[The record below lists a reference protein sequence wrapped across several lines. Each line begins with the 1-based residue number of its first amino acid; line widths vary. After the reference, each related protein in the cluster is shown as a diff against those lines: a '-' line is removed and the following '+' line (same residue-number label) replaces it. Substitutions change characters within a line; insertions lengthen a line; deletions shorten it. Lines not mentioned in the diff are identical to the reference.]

1 MNKLLQS
8 ISDKLKHLESI
19 ATPDAVNYVEACL
32 KVQNKQ
38 LLHRIKSLKES
49 VIQQELLLGLNQQQL
64 HHKFT
69 GNRTFVDKGLV
80 PEEQPKQRTEVQT
93 DSVKT
98 KNRNTERKIPD
109 GKPQCAEK
117 PVDIGRLDLRVGR
130 IIDVNRHPDADSLYV
145 EKVDLGGNEIRTVV
159 THKQILS
166 PNATALKNTVK
177 IEKSMPRK
185 KNVCTEPGSRP
196 NNKNITK
203 ALPNKIRLYF
213 PTPCFTLRRGGYKGR
228 LHSNVPQ
235 DDHCN
240 HYVSRPNIGQ
250 TTVNRRVPRSPSNV
264 LNNKPVRRNF
274 SQFFPI
280 GQDGL
285 LGYSPP
291 TQPHLAGA
299 FLNCSPSQVQQINP
313 LYQNNYFLAFENS
326 WSHLHYSLFKR

>member
-1 MNKLLQS
+1 MTFNDDTNPIFSNL
-8 ISDKLKHLESI
+8 
-19 ATPDAVNYVEACL
+19 PFEA
-32 KVQNKQ
+32 
-38 LLHRIKSLKES
+38 
-49 VIQQELLLGLNQQQL
+49 
-64 HHKFT
+64 
-69 GNRTFVDKGLV
+69 
-80 PEEQPKQRTEVQT
+80 
-93 DSVKT
+93 
-98 KNRNTERKIPD
+98 
-109 GKPQCAEK
+109 
-117 PVDIGRLDLRVGR
+117 
-130 IIDVNRHPDADSLYV
+130 
-145 EKVDLGGNEIRTVV
+145 
-159 THKQILS
+159 HKQILS

-213 PTPCFTLRRGGYKGR
+213 PTPCLTLHRGGYKGR

-250 TTVNRRVPRSPSNV
+250 TTVNRHVPRLPSNV

-313 LYQNNYFLAFENS
+313 LYQNNDIWPSKIPGPTCTTVCSSDSPYNQPNIINHSLCKSEMHNINREAIGFFTLHTLFLNLLIINARSLLNKISALRTLVFLAKPSFILDTET
-326 WSHLHYSLFKR
+326 